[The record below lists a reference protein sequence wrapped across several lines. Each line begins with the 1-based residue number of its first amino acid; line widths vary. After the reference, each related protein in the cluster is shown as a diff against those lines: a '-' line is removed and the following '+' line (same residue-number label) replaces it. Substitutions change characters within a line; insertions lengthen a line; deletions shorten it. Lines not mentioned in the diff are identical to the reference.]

1 MMNTKSLIKAA
12 LFSSLFAF
20 SSISF
25 AGTVAQEMQSFKENI
40 GPVLKAENAEMMQ
53 KHLGELKAAA
63 QRSLE
68 LVPGSLVKKGK
79 DSAEFKDYQQGMQ
92 HFIAVIDESSA
103 LAAKGELEQAKEKA
117 KDLLSIRNEYH
128 KKYK

>member
-1 MMNTKSLIKAA
+1 MKTTTLMKTV
-12 LFSSLFAF
+12 LFSGLLAF
-20 SSISF
+20 SAFSM
-25 AGTVAQEMQSFKENI
+25 ADTVVQEMQFFAKNI
-40 GPVLKAENAEMMQ
+40 GPALKADNAETMQ
-53 KHLGELKAAA
+53 KHLSELKAAA
-63 QRSLE
+63 QRSLD
-68 LVPGSLVKKGK
+68 LVPGSLANKGK

-117 KDLLSIRNEYH
+117 KTLLSIRNDYH

>member
-1 MMNTKSLIKAA
+1 MKTTTLMKTV
-12 LFSSLFAF
+12 LFSGLLAF
-20 SSISF
+20 STFSM
-25 AGTVAQEMQSFKENI
+25 ADTVSQEMQFFAKNI
-40 GPVLKAENAEMMQ
+40 GPALKADNAETMQ
-53 KHLGELKAAA
+53 KHLSELKAAA
-63 QRSLE
+63 QRSLD
-68 LVPGSLVKKGK
+68 LVPGSLANKGK

-117 KDLLSIRNEYH
+117 KTLLSIRNDYH